1 MHTTVS
7 REMNLLSELKKSTAG
22 KQVVQSLVFRL
33 AGLALIFL
41 LHVMLARLMGPKQY
55 GNYIVII
62 TVINILMVVSLFGL
76 DSSTMK
82 FLPAYVSRNNFSA
95 ASGFV
100 KFARRTVMLL
110 AVICSV
116 LLFIFLLTKA
126 KKFGSTLSEGYF
138 WGILLLPFLALIY
151 QSSAILRALNKYK
164 SSLIPVFFLL
174 PITTGVICLYY
185 YNSNNHLNVDAA
197 MLIYLCST
205 MAVCYFT
212 VKKAKKAMRDYTT
225 EDRSYVPK
233 EWLSVSGIL
242 FLTTSLDLLLRQ
254 SDILMVSYFMNNTN
268 AGYYAVAARLATLTA
283 LGLSVADYVF
293 MPKISALYE
302 GRQLLKL
309 QDLVKNASLQ
319 ILSITLPILFTLIIG
334 GKWILGLFGP
344 QYADAYLVLVILL
357 CGQIVN
363 SFTGMVGGLMTM
375 TGHQRAFLILYVLA
389 FGIQISLNIILIPS
403 FGITGAAIGTAVSM
417 IVLNL
422 LAYFFVKSKL
432 KIKASF
438 F

>member
-1 MHTTVS
+1 
-7 REMNLLSELKKSTAG
+7 MNLLGELKKSASG
-22 KQVVQSLVFRL
+22 RQVVQSLMFRL
-33 AGLALIFL
+33 AGLGLIFL

-62 TVINILMVVSLFGL
+62 TVINILMVVSLFGF
-76 DSSTMK
+76 DTSTLK
-82 FLPAYVSRNNFSA
+82 FLPAYLAKNDFSS

-100 KFARRTVMLL
+100 KFAKRTVLL
-110 AVICSV
+110 VAIICSAA
-116 LLFIFLLTKA
+116 LFIFLLAKA

-138 WGILLLPFLALIY
+138 WGILLIPFLAIVY
-151 QSSAILRALNKYK
+151 QSSAVLRALKKYK
-164 SSLIPVFFLL
+164 SSLSPVYFFL
-174 PITTGVICLYY
+174 PITIGVISLYY
-185 YNSNNHLNVDAA
+185 FNSYGRLNVDAA
-197 MLIYLCST
+197 MLINLCCT
-205 MAVCYFT
+205 ITVCYFT
-212 VKKAKKAMRDYTT
+212 VRKAKKAMKDFTT
-225 EDRSYVPK
+225 EERAFVPK

-254 SDILMVSYFMNNTN
+254 SDILIVSYFLGNTN

-293 MPKISALYE
+293 MPKISSLYE
-302 GRQLLKL
+302 GRQLIKL
-309 QDLVKNASLQ
+309 QDMVKNASLQ

-344 QYADAYLVLVILL
+344 QYESSYMVLVILL

-375 TGHQRAFLILYVLA
+375 TGHQRAFLWLYVLA
-389 FGIQISLNIILIPS
+389 FGIQIILNIILIPS
-403 FGITGAAIGTAVSM
+403 IGIIGAAIGTSVSM

-422 LAYFFVKSKL
+422 LAYSFVKSKL

-438 F
+438 I